1 MIVRRGHIRGA
12 EVRRTA
18 ARRLAREERRPSG
31 NPKSLILALMEE
43 VGELA
48 DVLLYLLRV
57 ADVLEVDAA
66 TAARAKMAASHMRFA
81 AGDVCGRAPK
91 KA

>member
-1 MIVRRGHIRGA
+1 MG
-12 EVRRTA
+12 
-18 ARRLAREERRPSG
+18 
-31 NPKSLILALMEE
+31 E

-66 TAARAKMAASHMRFA
+66 AAARAKMAASHMRFA